1 MVRVLLALSGEIDEW
16 GGRLWLRAQPGTT
29 LFLQILNTLF
39 ASGGAPKRRP
49 APLFLA
55 GKI

>member
-39 ASGGAPKRRP
+39 ASGGARKRCP